1 MLSVHPLAASNR
13 RQFLQLVS
21 AGLGA
26 ARTST
31 TLLGA
36 AAAAGDEGQVLY
48 NGIRLPT
55 PWPPQPSTPTPKPA
69 PLPPHLATPPAV
81 IPIDVGRQLFVDDF
95 LVEATTLTR
104 TFHQPVWHPA
114 NPILQPDQPWEKLGS
129 SPMAAAFSDG
139 VWWDPRDRLFKL
151 WYMAGYRRAT
161 ALAVSEDGV
170 KWQKRN
176 WGVVPGTSIVHTGDR
191 DSANVWLDLDEPDP
205 QRRYKL
211 FRAHREEINGRGEWS
226 FEIHLSADGI
236 HWGPVAGRSNGIYP
250 RSTVFYN
257 PFRRVWVFGLR
268 KDSSTAIG
276 RCRRYYECK
285 NGVEDAA
292 KNPEERSWW
301 VGADSLDP
309 ARPDTQLA
317 PQLTNLD
324 CAAYESLLL
333 GHYTLWRGKADAAA
347 GRPELNDVC
356 LGYSRDGFHFTRPD
370 RRPFLAMSER
380 KGDWNWGN
388 VQSAG
393 GCLVVG
399 DQLYCYAS
407 GRRGGAAEFPDG
419 DGCTGLATLRRD
431 GFASFDTETEG
442 VLTTRPVRFTGK
454 HLFVNLAAPSGELR
468 VEILDERGTPLAP
481 FTSANCAPLTGDAT
495 KLAVRWQGAD
505 DLKAL
510 IGQPVKFR
518 FTLRRGKLF
527 AFWVSPETSG
537 VSRGYVAG
545 GGPGFTKSTDT

>member
-1 MLSVHPLAASNR
+1 MLNR
-13 RQFLQLVS
+13 RQFVQASL
-21 AGLGA
+21 AGLSAAGASA
-26 ARTST
+26 AR
-31 TLLGA
+31 LA
-36 AAAAGDEGQVLY
+36 AAAAPGANGQELY

-55 PWPPQPSTPTPKPA
+55 PWPPQPSTPTPKPGA
-69 PLPPHLATPPAV
+69 LPPHLAKPPAV

-95 LVEATTLTR
+95 LVEQTTLQR
-104 TFHQPVWHPA
+104 SFHLPVWHPA
-114 NPILQPDQPWEKLGS
+114 NPILQPDQPWEKLGPV
-129 SPMAAAFSDG
+129 PMAAAFSDG

-170 KWQKRN
+170 KWQKRD
-176 WGVVPGTSIVHTGDR
+176 WGVVPGTSIVHPGDR
-191 DSANVWLDLDEPDP
+191 DSASVWLDLDDPDP

-211 FRAHREEINGRGEWS
+211 FRAHREEVNGRGEWS
-226 FEIHLSADGI
+226 FEIHLSSDGV

-250 RSTVFYN
+250 RSTVFWN

-268 KDSSTAIG
+268 KDSSTVIG

-285 NGVEDAA
+285 DGVGDAA

-301 VGADSLDP
+301 VGADALDP
-309 ARPDTQLA
+309 ARADTQLA

-324 CAAYESLLL
+324 CAAYESVIL
-333 GHYTLWRGKADAAA
+333 GSYTLWRGKADAAT

-356 LGYSRDGFHFTRPD
+356 LGFSRDGFHFTRPD
-370 RRPFLAMSER
+370 RRPFLGLSER

-393 GCLVVG
+393 GGCLVVG
-399 DQLYCYAS
+399 DQLYFYAS
-407 GRRGGAAEFPDG
+407 GRRGGATEFPDG

-431 GFASFDTETEG
+431 GFASLDTEAEG
-442 VLTTRPVRFTGK
+442 VLTTRPVRFSGK

-468 VEILDERGTPLAP
+468 VEVLDERGSVLAP
-481 FTSANCAPLTGDAT
+481 FSSTNCAPLKGDAT

-510 IGQPVKFR
+510 IGKPVKFR
-518 FTLRRGKLF
+518 FTLRRGQIF
-527 AFWVSPETSG
+527 AFWVSPEPTG
-537 VSRGYVAG
+537 VSRGFIAG
-545 GGPGFTKSTDT
+545 QGFTQSVDV